1 MFFYGKKSVQNT
13 VLTFSKLFWQNTVYR
28 DSLSIHYLNKYDSG
42 INVVNSR
49 KNIHIHEIHHIFLTH
64 K

>member
-1 MFFYGKKSVQNT
+1 M
-13 VLTFSKLFWQNTVYR
+13 LTFSKLFWQNTVYK

-49 KNIHIHEIHHIFLTH
+49 KNIHIHEIHHIFLTTH